1 MAAAPNR
8 RHRRRNCSRLAGY
21 GRVHDRRD
29 RRSVSALHPTLLAA
43 AGSPLTYFQAVVLG
57 VLQGV
62 TELFPVSSLGHTVL
76 FPTLFGWSGL
86 VAAQSKSESF
96 WLAFVVM
103 LHVGSALGLLAY
115 YWREWLAIIAA
126 FWRTL
131 ANRRIA
137 TPTERLAWLII
148 AASIPTGILGLAFEH
163 QLRTLTAKPELASI
177 FLVVNGFLLFGAE
190 LARRRAAVRELAIRE
205 GAKPDGGRELD
216 TLETREAV
224 VIGVAQ
230 STALVAGIS
239 RDGVCMGTG
248 LARGLDHS
256 DAARFAFLLATP
268 IILAAGLFKL
278 SDLTGPLGN
287 GVRGQALVAC
297 VTAAVAALITV
308 RFLVRWFT
316 TRNADAVRRVLP
328 AVRPGD
334 GDLQLLSLGVRLSR
348 QLRVGLAATVALAV
362 LALAPVS
369 ASAAPPSIDGISDQN
384 LAYWNGDVW
393 NGGSSPARSGSS

>member
-1 MAAAPNR
+1 
-8 RHRRRNCSRLAGY
+8 
-21 GRVHDRRD
+21 VI
-29 RRSVSALHPTLLAA
+29 ALHPAVLAA
-43 AGSPLTYFQAVVLG
+43 AAPLTYFQAVVLG

-86 VAAQSKSESF
+86 VSAQSKSESF

-126 FWRTL
+126 FLRTL
-131 ANRRIA
+131 ANRQIN

-148 AASIPTGILGLAFEH
+148 AASIPTGILGIAFEH

-190 LARRRAAVRELAIRE
+190 MARRRAAVRELAIRE

-224 VIGVAQ
+224 VIGIAQ
-230 STALVAGIS
+230 SSALVAGIS
-239 RDGVCMGTG
+239 RDGVCMGAG

-278 SDLTGPLGN
+278 PDLTGPLGN

-316 TRNADAVRRVLP
+316 TRTLTPFAVYC
-328 AVRPGD
+328 
-334 GDLQLLSLGVRLSR
+334 LLF
-348 QLRVGLAATVALAV
+348 GLAMVIYN
-362 LALAPVS
+362 S
-369 ASAAPPSIDGISDQN
+369 
-384 LAYWNGDVW
+384 
-393 NGGSSPARSGSS
+393 